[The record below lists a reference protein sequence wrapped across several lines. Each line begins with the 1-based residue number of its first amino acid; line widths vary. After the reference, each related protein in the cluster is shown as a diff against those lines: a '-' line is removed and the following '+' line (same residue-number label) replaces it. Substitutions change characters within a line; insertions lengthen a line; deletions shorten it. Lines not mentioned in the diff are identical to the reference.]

1 MTRQQRRQ
9 AARARA
15 WQRLRSPDWRPVRD
29 PVGGGFLLR
38 RERRE
43 LMREAGKAKV
53 G

>member
-9 AARARA
+9 VARTRA
-15 WQRLRSPDWRPVRD
+15 WQRLRSPGGRPVRD
-29 PVGGGFLLR
+29 PVRGGFLLH

-43 LMREAGKAKV
+43 LTREAGRAKV